1 MASYPQGEVG
11 RGDDE
16 GHLKADAVGAA
27 VGSLSFHLIPAL
39 QRPFSLGLQI
49 LALGVVYPFKTAAL

>member
-1 MASYPQGEVG
+1 MAHGE
-11 RGDDE
+11 DE

-27 VGSLSFHLIPAL
+27 VGSLSVHAIPAP